1 MGSSCFFCFILNY
14 LEKRFATRFQK
25 LSLVSVS
32 VVVSSVVLV
41 LLLLE
46 SVAVRIT

>member
-1 MGSSCFFCFILNY
+1 MCSCFLCFILNY

-25 LSLVSVS
+25 LSLFAVS